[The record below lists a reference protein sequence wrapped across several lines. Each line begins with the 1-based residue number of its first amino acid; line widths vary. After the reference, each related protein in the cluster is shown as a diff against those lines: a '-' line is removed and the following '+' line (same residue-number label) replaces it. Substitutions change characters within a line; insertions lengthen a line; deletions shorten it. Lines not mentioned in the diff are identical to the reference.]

1 MNRVERVNDPSKA
14 PSDGVELHTRCVVT
28 KFRAEKGGKLAGIT
42 EQELASCK
50 ILASMM
56 GGTVG
61 ISIPGKCRMV
71 SVRIDELM
79 AVLMEAAAAANEMCA
94 GGREAEDERRG

>member
-1 MNRVERVNDPSKA
+1 MNRVERVNDPGKA

-28 KFRAEKGGKLAGIT
+28 KFRAEKGGKLTGIT
-42 EQELASCK
+42 GQELASCK

-56 GGTVG
+56 DGTVG

-79 AVLMEAAAAANEMCA
+79 AVLKEAADAANDVA
-94 GGREAEDERRG
+94 ARGEEGEKDG

>member
-1 MNRVERVNDPSKA
+1 MSEVIRVNNPEKA

-28 KFRAEKGGKLAGIT
+28 KFRAEKGGKLTGIT
-42 EQELASCK
+42 GQELASCK

-56 GGTVG
+56 DGTVG

>member
-1 MNRVERVNDPSKA
+1 MSEVIRVNNPEKA

-28 KFRAEKGGKLAGIT
+28 KFRAEKGGKLTGIT
-42 EQELASCK
+42 GQELASCK

-56 GGTVG
+56 DGTVG

-79 AVLMEAAAAANEMCA
+79 AVLMEAGRANEMCA